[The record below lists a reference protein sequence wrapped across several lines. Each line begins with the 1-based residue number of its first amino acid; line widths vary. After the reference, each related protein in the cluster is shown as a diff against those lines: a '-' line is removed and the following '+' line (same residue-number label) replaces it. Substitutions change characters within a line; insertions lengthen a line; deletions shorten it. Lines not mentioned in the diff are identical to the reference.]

1 MVSQKWLEVGE
12 THSFLL
18 VQAVSRGLTI
28 PTLSGC
34 RCVGKS
40 GTSGLTA
47 ISIHPPACC
56 CLQSSVLHI

>member
-1 MVSQKWLEVGE
+1 MVSQRWWEVE
-12 THSFLL
+12 EPHSFLL

-40 GTSGLTA
+40 GASALTT